1 MSLSWNSEKNRSII
15 ACFFLPAISI
25 SLSGIQQTAIK
36 SIRTAHTRQ
45 QTSTLNYT
53 QVALTALQL
62 KSEQAAI
69 ISNTLPYKIEESVLN
84 RDSYRTTPENNVQ

>member
-15 ACFFLPAISI
+15 ACFFHPAISI
-25 SLSGIQQTAIK
+25 SLSEIQQTAAK
-36 SIRTAHTRQ
+36 SIHTAHTKQ

-53 QVALTALQL
+53 QVALTALQP

-84 RDSYRTTPENNVQ
+84 RDSYHTTPENNVQ